1 MKREKNIST
10 KETDGTDQLLKR
22 LLLLEGRVKVLES
35 EIASLRE
42 PHEDEGICN
51 KAYIR
56 ELARLTAGG
65 DNRALHE
72 HNRRMEAI
80 YKARGDKG

>member
-1 MKREKNIST
+1 MKREKNIS
-10 KETDGTDQLLKR
+10 DRGTDQLLQR
-22 LLLLEGRVKVLES
+22 LLLLEERVKTLES
-35 EIASLRE
+35 EVASLRE
-42 PHEDEGICN
+42 PREDEGKCSA
-51 KAYIR
+51 AYIR

-80 YKARGDKG
+80 RKARGGKG